1 MVGDGVLIVLGEHHG
16 LLDISQILSH
26 NKEKKIIMGAAI
38 FSIMN

>member
-26 NKEKKIIMGAAI
+26 NKEKIIMGAAI
-38 FSIMN
+38 FSIVN